1 MCGRVYM
8 NLIESV
14 THISNSYHLLL
25 TAEMPTIGIV
35 LFALIRFDWQTRQ
48 TFEACDTY
56 SQNWRIVLLFW
67 NSKAI

>member
-1 MCGRVYM
+1 M

-35 LFALIRFDWQTRQ
+35 LFALIRFD
-48 TFEACDTY
+48 
-56 SQNWRIVLLFW
+56 
-67 NSKAI
+67 